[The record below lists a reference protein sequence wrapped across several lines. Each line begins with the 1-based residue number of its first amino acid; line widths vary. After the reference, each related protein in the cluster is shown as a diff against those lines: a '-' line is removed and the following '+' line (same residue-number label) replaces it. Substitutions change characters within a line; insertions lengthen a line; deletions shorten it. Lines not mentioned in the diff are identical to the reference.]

1 MKKFLDLLVMNFRKC
16 VLPMIIL
23 AVITVVVQ
31 VSMYNVALSH
41 DDAYKNYELRK
52 GMASGYAMPVEFLDN
67 DRVDR
72 WNVAGLVSLTA
83 GVLLVCFCGKEK
95 VEHHMVIR
103 NLPVRRSVLWLAK
116 FIQLGLSLA
125 LVYLANYAAL
135 FIQYIIY
142 QSKVEEEYRA
152 LFAFWWN
159 NKVCSTFFGEL
170 IALIVLALII
180 SVIYSIKHYSIRR
193 IKEGGK

>member
-1 MKKFLDLLVMNFRKC
+1 
-16 VLPMIIL
+16 
-23 AVITVVVQ
+23 
-31 VSMYNVALSH
+31 
-41 DDAYKNYELRK
+41 
-52 GMASGYAMPVEFLDN
+52 
-67 DRVDR
+67 
-72 WNVAGLVSLTA
+72 
-83 GVLLVCFCGKEK
+83 
-95 VEHHMVIR
+95 MVIR

-116 FIQLGLSLA
+116 FIQLGLSLV